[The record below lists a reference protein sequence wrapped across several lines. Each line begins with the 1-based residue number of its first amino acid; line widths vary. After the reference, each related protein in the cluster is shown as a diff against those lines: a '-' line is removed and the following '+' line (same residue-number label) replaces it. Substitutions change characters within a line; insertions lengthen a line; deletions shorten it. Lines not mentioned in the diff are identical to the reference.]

1 MTRMIIIKLTILL
14 IMTVVIIIP
23 IMMKITT
30 SEKFILYLNLTL
42 KIGQCVTY
50 MQACKKRLTEHS

>member
-23 IMMKITT
+23 IITKITT

-50 MQACKKRLTEHS
+50 MQAQ